1 MVSCIVR
8 RDCKWRKRSGYAK
21 KSETRLLPDRPTDF
35 VQKQFYLKEEDSMLT
50 EAQLYHF
57 AVHGWV
63 LQENALDE
71 AEGKALKEGMDRLY
85 EAGTST
91 MVHKDTE
98 DIKNVDNMVNHD
110 QVFRDWIMHPN
121 ILPVLKQLLGTPP
134 RFECCH
140 SMIKLPH
147 PERATKAAEL
157 ADPGQMGWHR
167 GIRPKYG
174 IVEANNHSYINT
186 TFLNNITYLTDVGP
200 EDGATM
206 VLDGSH
212 RLEAQNWRDIYDPSM
227 VVQVAARA
235 GSVLHFT
242 EALIHTGVPV
252 RSERTRYTMFYGFT
266 PPWMQCW
273 PGCAPNREVIDAS
286 EGELKEIL
294 GARTGYMGQ
303 YEPE

>member
-1 MVSCIVR
+1 
-8 RDCKWRKRSGYAK
+8 
-21 KSETRLLPDRPTDF
+21 
-35 VQKQFYLKEEDSMLT
+35 MLT
-50 EAQLYHF
+50 DAQLYHF

-63 LQENALDE
+63 LQEDVFE
-71 AEGKALKEGMDRLY
+71 AAECEAFKQGMDRLY
-85 EAGTST
+85 ESKVST

-98 DIKNVDNMVNHD
+98 DIKNVDNMINYD
-110 QVFRDWIMHPN
+110 QVFRDWIMHPK

-147 PERATKAAEL
+147 PERKTKRAEL
-157 ADPGQMGWHR
+157 ADPAHMGWHR

-174 IVEANNHSYINT
+174 VVSANNHPYINT
-186 TFLNNITYLTDVGP
+186 TFLNNITFLTDVGTD
-200 EDGATM
+200 DGGTM

-212 RLEAQNWRDIYDPSM
+212 RIEAQDWREVFDPS
-227 VVQVAARA
+227 VVQQMQARA

-252 RSERTRYTMFYGFT
+252 LSERTRYTMFYGFT

-273 PGCAPNREVIDAS
+273 PGCAPTQEVIDAS
-286 EGELKEIL
+286 AGELKEVL

-303 YEPE
+303 YAPE